1 MRGNLRVLGLV
12 MAGGEG
18 RRLMPLTEERSKPAV
33 PFGGSYRIVDF
44 VLSNLLNSGIYSNF
58 VLVQYRS
65 QSLIHHLREG
75 WRISTPHPDD
85 FITVVPPQMRV
96 SKDWYQGT
104 ADAVYQNFNLI
115 YDYRPD
121 LIAVFGADHI
131 YRMHVEHMIQFHRKK
146 KADLSVAMLPVP
158 TEDASGFGVAEV
170 RDDDTIVAWK
180 EKPAEPPEM
189 PGRPGWAYSSMGNY
203 IFEPGAL
210 VNVLRRVMEEGLEP
224 DFGKTIVPLMV
235 EDPDY
240 QVAAYDFHRNEVPG
254 VKSYEETGYWR
265 DVGTLES
272 YWSAHMDLLG
282 AQPRFDLNNRLWPIH
297 SQAYHRSSPRVL
309 SGTIEDS
316 SLGVG
321 TVVSGA
327 RIVRSII
334 GRDTQ
339 IEEGAEIVDSI
350 VMDHCRIGRDALI
363 QQGIVD
369 RYNFV
374 EPGEVIAAD
383 AAEHRT
389 GARVEQGL
397 IAIPRGRTRP
407 I

>member
-131 YRMHVEHMIQFHRKK
+131 YRMHVEHMIQLHREK
-146 KADLSVAMLPVP
+146 KADVSVAMLPVLI
-158 TEDASGFGVAEV
+158 EDASGFGVAEV

-240 QVAAYDFHRNEVPG
+240 RVAAYDFHRNDVPG

-327 RIVRSII
+327 RIVRSVI

-383 AAEHRT
+383 AAERRT